1 MKLKRFLKEPQLLP
15 NVEVSSK
22 QELLELMSNVI
33 AQSSIAQSSK
43 LTTQDILA
51 SILKR
56 EEQSSTG
63 LGDGFAFPHA
73 RFKDLNSIVIVIAH
87 LKTPL
92 TDYKSADGK
101 PVSYACMAIVP
112 ESRPSEALQIMSQ
125 VATLFSDSAVRAN
138 IAKAKDG
145 NEFYQIILASE
156 KLVDEVVTAQAIM
169 RKPFLTLNEDT
180 ALRTATLKMSSK
192 RLNTIPVINDKKQI
206 IGEVSTNSLFKL
218 GIPDFFGQLKSV
230 AFIKEFD
237 PFEKYFFD
245 EAHSKVGDIMN
256 VDIPKVSPSTTIME
270 IVFML
275 AVKNIPKIYVVDQ
288 DDTLLGVVD
297 KTLVLERIINF

>member
-22 QELLELMSNVI
+22 QELLKLMSEVI
-33 AQSSIAQSSK
+33 AMSSAAQSSSLSA
-43 LTTQDILA
+43 QDILFA
-51 SILKR
+51 IEKR

-73 RFKDLNSIVIVIAH
+73 RFPNLNSIAVVIVH
-87 LKTPL
+87 LKHEL
-92 TDYKSADGK
+92 NDYNSADNK
-101 PVSYACMAIVP
+101 PISIACMAIVP

-125 VATLFSDSAVRAN
+125 VATLFSDEAIREN
-138 IAKAKDG
+138 ISFAKDG
-145 NEFYQIILASE
+145 SDFYQIITSSD
-156 KLVDEVVTAQAIM
+156 KLIDEVVTAQAIM
-169 RKPFLTLNEDT
+169 RKPFLVLKED
-180 ALRTATLKMSSK
+180 APLRSATLKMSSK

-206 IGEVSTNSLFKL
+206 IGEISTNSLFKL

-237 PFEKYFFD
+237 PFEKYFYD
-245 EAHSKVGDIMN
+245 EAHSKVGDVMDKN
-256 VDIPKVSPSTTIME
+256 VAKVSPNTTIME

-275 AVKNIPKIYVVDQ
+275 AVNNIPKIYVVNDN
-288 DDTLLGVVD
+288 DKLLGVID